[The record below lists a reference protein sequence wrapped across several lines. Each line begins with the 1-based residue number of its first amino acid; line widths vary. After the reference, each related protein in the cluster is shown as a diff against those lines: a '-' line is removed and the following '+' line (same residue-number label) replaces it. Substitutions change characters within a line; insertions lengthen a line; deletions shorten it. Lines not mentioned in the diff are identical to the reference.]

1 MEGCVFSPIYISET
15 CVSPEKVLVSV
26 KKDVL
31 PLHSEFFILLLA
43 LWMVREHSLMLH
55 FASRSSRATV
65 ITHAHG
71 GAAPRAAAVDIDG
84 HHPG

>member
-1 MEGCVFSPIYISET
+1 MRLWPIYISET
-15 CVSPEKVLVSV
+15 CVSPEKVFVSV
-26 KKDVL
+26 KRMSCCSIVN
-31 PLHSEFFILLLA
+31 FFIFLLA

-84 HHPG
+84 PGHRPG